1 MAQIKKDT
9 SLRKAILQAAITGQ
23 LISDIGGES
32 DVLFSNEK
40 KSKTK
45 LDSEADLPLA
55 SRVSKR
61 NSVVSDSERTTPS
74 PRGYAPKTP
83 NEFASF
89 ENQNSVSERSER
101 PTLPETGKQLLD
113 RIIEERNKK
122 LLAEWEEVL
131 KKNVGGKATLPSFA
145 SKTRAKKPAPVVA
158 SEIDEEELP
167 FEIPEN
173 WCWCK
178 VKDISEVFGR
188 IGFRGYTTNDLVLKG
203 NGAITIS
210 PSNLLENGI
219 TDFSKCTYISWNKY
233 EESPEI
239 KIFDEDILMVK
250 TGSSYG
256 KTGIVK
262 NLPEK
267 ATINPQ
273 LAVLKNILIN
283 RYYLNFVFQTPF
295 ARTQY
300 ENFVLGT
307 SIPTFSQE
315 KLNNF
320 LLPLP
325 PLSVQNAIVAK
336 LEQALPLVDAYENA
350 LLQKEELKSALPDK
364 IKKAI
369 LQEAITGQLT
379 ENWRKSATIKESG
392 KQLLNRI
399 IEERNA
405 KALADWEEALKKNV
419 GGKATLPSFASKT
432 RAKKPVSVVA
442 SEIDEEEIPF
452 EVPESWCWCHLGE
465 ICNEIKRG
473 KSPKYVDR
481 SDYLAFAQKCNVK
494 TGGIDLSLALYLDE
508 KSIDRY
514 SEEDNL
520 IKGDVVINSTGGGTM
535 GRVGYYETKVPEGI
549 KGVYPDSH
557 VTVIRSVGNINQR
570 YLYYILKHNQ
580 PVLEDC
586 GTGST
591 NQTEL
596 KPAVLANFVIP
607 LPPLEEQE
615 AIVRKV
621 EELLPL
627 CK

>member
-113 RIIEERNKK
+113 RIIEERNNK
-122 LLAEWEEVL
+122 LLADWEEKQTDLFASNDAHSKNAKTVRSDQIRLL
-131 KKNVGGKATLPSFA
+131 KK
-145 SKTRAKKPAPVVA
+145 AKKPAPVVA
-158 SEIDEEELP
+158 SEIDEEEIP
-167 FEIPEN
+167 FDIPEN
-173 WCWCK
+173 WCWCRLGDVAEIK
-178 VKDISEVFGR
+178 SSKRVFEKDYVLDGVPFFRSAEIGDLQQNKALKTELFISEKHF
-188 IGFRGYTTNDLVLKG
+188 NELK
-203 NGAITIS
+203 
-210 PSNLLENGI
+210 
-219 TDFSKCTYISWNKY
+219 NKY
-233 EESPEI
+233 GVPQQGDLLITSVGTIGNTWISDGRDFYYKDGNITQISKNEFIIPEYFRLFIDSPIFTMQVFDTVAGTAYNALTII
-239 KIFDEDILMVK
+239 KLKKLIF
-250 TGSSYG
+250 
-256 KTGIVK
+256 
-262 NLPEK
+262 
-267 ATINPQ
+267 
-273 LAVLKNILIN
+273 
-283 RYYLNFVFQTPF
+283 
-295 ARTQY
+295 
-300 ENFVLGT
+300 
-307 SIPTFSQE
+307 
-315 KLNNF
+315 
-320 LLPLP
+320 PLP
-325 PLSVQNAIVAK
+325 PLAVQNAIVEK
-336 LEQALPLVDAYENA
+336 LEQVLPLVDAYENA

-392 KQLLNRI
+392 KQLLYRI

-405 KALADWEEALKKNV
+405 KALAEWEEKV
-419 GGKATLPSFASKT
+419 KT
-432 RAKKPVSVVA
+432 NPKAKKPALVVA
-442 SEIDEEEIPF
+442 SEIEEEEIPF

-615 AIVRKV
+615 EIVKKV
-621 EELLPL
+621 EELLLL

>member
-9 SLRKAILQAAITGQ
+9 TLRKAILQAAITGQ

-131 KKNVGGKATLPSFA
+131 KKNPK
-145 SKTRAKKPAPVVA
+145 AKKPAPVVA

-173 WCWCK
+173 WCWCRLGDVAEIK
-178 VKDISEVFGR
+178 SSKRVFEKDYVLDGVPFFRSAEIGDLQQNKALKTELFISEKHF
-188 IGFRGYTTNDLVLKG
+188 NELK
-203 NGAITIS
+203 
-210 PSNLLENGI
+210 
-219 TDFSKCTYISWNKY
+219 NKY
-233 EESPEI
+233 GVPQQGDLLITSVGTIGNTWISDGRDFYYKDGNITQISKNEFIIPEYFRLFIDSPIFTMQVFDTVAGTAYNALTII
-239 KIFDEDILMVK
+239 KLKKLIF
-250 TGSSYG
+250 
-256 KTGIVK
+256 
-262 NLPEK
+262 
-267 ATINPQ
+267 
-273 LAVLKNILIN
+273 
-283 RYYLNFVFQTPF
+283 
-295 ARTQY
+295 
-300 ENFVLGT
+300 
-307 SIPTFSQE
+307 
-315 KLNNF
+315 
-320 LLPLP
+320 PLP

-336 LEQALPLVDAYENA
+336 LEQVLPLVDAYENA

-392 KQLLNRI
+392 KQLLDRI

-442 SEIDEEEIPF
+442 SEIEEEEIPF

-615 AIVRKV
+615 EIVKKV

>member
-83 NEFASF
+83 NEFVSF

-122 LLAEWEEVL
+122 LLAEWEEAL

-145 SKTRAKKPAPVVA
+145 SKTRAKKPAPIVA
-158 SEIDEEELP
+158 SEIDEDEIP

-173 WCWCK
+173 WCWCRLGDICL
-178 VKDISEVFGR
+178 VKGGKRIPTGCTLTEADTGHKYIRVADMKNGSVIVENVKYITDEIHDKIKAYKISKDDVYITVAGT
-188 IGFRGYTTNDLVLKG
+188 IGDSGIIPDELDNANLTENADKLVLF
-203 NGAITIS
+203 NGINKYCLHFFLSSGFFQEQISDAITKVGQ
-210 PSNLLENGI
+210 P
-219 TDFSKCTYISWNKY
+219 K
-233 EESPEI
+233 
-239 KIFDEDILMVK
+239 
-250 TGSSYG
+250 
-256 KTGIVK
+256 
-262 NLPEK
+262 
-267 ATINPQ
+267 
-273 LAVLKNILIN
+273 LAII
-283 RYYLNFVFQTPF
+283 RIQ
-295 ARTQY
+295 
-300 ENFVLGT
+300 
-307 SIPTFSQE
+307 
-315 KLNNF
+315 NF

-336 LEQALPLVDAYENA
+336 LEQVLPLVDAYENA
-350 LLQKEELKSALPDK
+350 LLQKEELKNALPDK
-364 IKKAI
+364 VKKAI
-369 LQEAITGQLT
+369 LQEAITGKLT
-379 ENWRKSATIKESG
+379 EQWRKQKAVVEPVETTESG
-392 KQLLNRI
+392 KQLLDRI
-399 IEERNA
+399 IKERNA
-405 KALADWEEALKKNV
+405 KALAEWEEALKKNP
-419 GGKATLPSFASKT
+419 K
-432 RAKKPVSVVA
+432 AKKPVPVVA
-442 SEIDEEEIPF
+442 SEIGEDEIPF

-520 IKGDVVINSTGGGTM
+520 IQGDVVINSTGGGTM

>member
-101 PTLPETGKQLLD
+101 PTLPETGKELLD

-131 KKNVGGKATLPSFA
+131 KKNPK
-145 SKTRAKKPAPVVA
+145 AKKPAPIVA
-158 SEIDEEELP
+158 SEIDEEEIP

-173 WCWCK
+173 WCWCRIDDLFSHNTGK
-178 VKDISEVFGR
+178 ALNKSENKEGTELEY
-188 IGFRGYTTNDLVLKG
+188 ITT
-203 NGAITIS
+203 
-210 PSNLLENGI
+210 SNLYWNYFELDNLKTMLFKDSEI
-219 TDFSKCTYISWNKY
+219 EKCTVQKEDLLVCEGGEVGRTAIWNFDRTICIQNHIHRLRAY
-233 EESPEI
+233 EASLNKSFYYFVMFLYKEGKLIDDYAKGIGI
-239 KIFDEDILMVK
+239 KGLSSNAL
-250 TGSSYG
+250 GS
-256 KTGIVK
+256 I
-262 NLPEK
+262 
-267 ATINPQ
+267 I
-273 LAVLKNILIN
+273 I
-283 RYYLNFVFQTPF
+283 
-295 ARTQY
+295 
-300 ENFVLGT
+300 
-307 SIPTFSQE
+307 
-315 KLNNF
+315 
-320 LLPLP
+320 PLP
-325 PLSVQNAIVAK
+325 PISVQNAIVEK
-336 LEQALPLVDAYENA
+336 LEQVLPLVDAYENA

-392 KQLLNRI
+392 KQLLYRI

-405 KALADWEEALKKNV
+405 KALADWEEALKKNP
-419 GGKATLPSFASKT
+419 K
-432 RAKKPVSVVA
+432 AKKPVPVVA

-452 EVPESWCWCHLGE
+452 EVPESWCWCRIDDLFAH
-465 ICNEIKRG
+465 NSG
-473 KSPKYVDR
+473 K
-481 SDYLAFAQKCNVK
+481 
-494 TGGIDLSLALYLDE
+494 ALN
-508 KSIDRY
+508 KSENKVGTELEYITTSNLY
-514 SEEDNL
+514 WNYFELDNL
-520 IKGDVVINSTGGGTM
+520 KTMLFKNEEIEKCTVKKGDLLVCEGGEVGRSAIWNYDRTVCIQNHIHRLRAYDSKLNVLFYYHVMYLFKESKVIDNYAKGI
-535 GRVGYYETKVPEGI
+535 GI
-549 KGVYPDSH
+549 KGLS
-557 VTVIRSVGNINQR
+557 SNA
-570 YLYYILKHNQ
+570 L
-580 PVLEDC
+580 
-586 GTGST
+586 GSII
-591 NQTEL
+591 
-596 KPAVLANFVIP
+596 VP
-607 LPPLEEQE
+607 LPPLEEQQE
-615 AIVRKV
+615 IVKKV
-621 EELLPL
+621 EELLEL